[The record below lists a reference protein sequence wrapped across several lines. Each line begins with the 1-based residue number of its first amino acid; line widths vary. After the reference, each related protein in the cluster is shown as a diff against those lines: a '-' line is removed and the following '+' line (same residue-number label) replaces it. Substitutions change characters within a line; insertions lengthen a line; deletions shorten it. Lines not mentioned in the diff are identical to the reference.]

1 MTQFKG
7 FIVKIK
13 NDYYSVKSLTKG
25 LSHYHY
31 ELVELVKSDFVIN
44 YDPAFLN
51 AKVAKELSNQ
61 MNALSKHL
69 YGYHCVTLYGV
80 NSDLTTMTII

>member
-1 MTQFKG
+1 MKQYKG

-13 NDYYSVKSLTKG
+13 NEYFSVKSISKG
-25 LSHYHY
+25 LSTYHY
-31 ELVELVKSDFVIN
+31 ELVELVKSDFIIN
-44 YDPAFLN
+44 FDPILLN
-51 AKVAKELSNQ
+51 DKVAKDLSNQ

-80 NSDLTTMTII
+80 NNDLATMTII